1 MTTTKKLSAGA
12 WLSIVTCVLSLAAL
26 VAYLINTS
34 AAGYFQ
40 NATVSNLVLMV
51 VGAAVLEAAAVGL
64 SMVKGAKKVVD
75 LLTGL
80 CQIAAPA
87 LLALAFINLVS
98 ARVEGFAFIYFSN
111 ADVLL
116 EVQTAANMSSA
127 TCAIVNLVLLA
138 LSSIAGIVSAFF
150 TLKK

>member
-1 MTTTKKLSAGA
+1 MNATKKLSAGA

-51 VGAAVLEAAAVGL
+51 VGAAVLEAAAVVL
-64 SMVKGAKKVVD
+64 SMVKVVD

-138 LSSIAGIVSAFF
+138 VSSIAGIVSAFF

>member
-1 MTTTKKLSAGA
+1 MNATKKLSAGA

-40 NATVSNLVLMV
+40 NATVSNLVLI
-51 VGAAVLEAAAVGL
+51 L

-138 LSSIAGIVSAFF
+138 VSSIAGIVSAFF

>member
-1 MTTTKKLSAGA
+1 MVLLVLQA
-12 WLSIVTCVLSLAAL
+12 ILSLAAL

-34 AAGYFQ
+34 AVGYFQ

-51 VGAAVLEAAAVGL
+51 VGAAVLEAAAVVL

-138 LSSIAGIVSAFF
+138 VSSIAGIVSAFF

>member
-1 MTTTKKLSAGA
+1 MNATKKLSAGA

-34 AAGYFQ
+34 AVGYFQ

-51 VGAAVLEAAAVGL
+51 VGAAVLEAAAVVL

-111 ADVLL
+111 ADVL
-116 EVQTAANMSSA
+116 QTEANMSSA

-138 LSSIAGIVSAFF
+138 VSSIAGVVSAFF

>member
-1 MTTTKKLSAGA
+1 MNATKKLSAGA

-40 NATVSNLVLMV
+40 NATVSNLV
-51 VGAAVLEAAAVGL
+51 
-64 SMVKGAKKVVD
+64 
-75 LLTGL
+75 LTGL

-138 LSSIAGIVSAFF
+138 VSSIAGVVSAFF

>member
-1 MTTTKKLSAGA
+1 MNATKKLSAGA

-51 VGAAVLEAAAVGL
+51 VGAAVLEAAAV
-64 SMVKGAKKVVD
+64 VKGAKKVVD

-138 LSSIAGIVSAFF
+138 VSSIAGIVSAFF

>member
-1 MTTTKKLSAGA
+1 MNATKKLSAGA

-51 VGAAVLEAAAVGL
+51 VGAAVLEAAAVVL

-87 LLALAFINLVS
+87 AGACLHQSGVCPRRRVRLHLLLQ
-98 ARVEGFAFIYFSN
+98 RGC
-111 ADVLL
+111 
-116 EVQTAANMSSA
+116 AA
-127 TCAIVNLVLLA
+127 
-138 LSSIAGIVSAFF
+138 
-150 TLKK
+150 

>member
-1 MTTTKKLSAGA
+1 MLFRSRLLPECHGVEPCADGRGRGCAGGG
-12 WLSIVTCVLSLAAL
+12 C
-26 VAYLINTS
+26 
-34 AAGYFQ
+34 GR
-40 NATVSNLVLMV
+40 
-51 VGAAVLEAAAVGL
+51 LEHGQ
-64 SMVKGAKKVVD
+64 GRKKVVD

-138 LSSIAGIVSAFF
+138 VSSIAGIVSAFF

>member
-1 MTTTKKLSAGA
+1 MNATKKLSAGA

-51 VGAAVLEAAAVGL
+51 VGAAVLEAAAVL

-138 LSSIAGIVSAFF
+138 VSSIAGIVSAFF

>member
-1 MTTTKKLSAGA
+1 MNATKKLSAGA

-51 VGAAVLEAAAVGL
+51 VL

-138 LSSIAGIVSAFF
+138 VSSIAGIVSAFF

>member
-1 MTTTKKLSAGA
+1 MNATKKLSAGA

-40 NATVSNLVLMV
+40 V
-51 VGAAVLEAAAVGL
+51 VL

-138 LSSIAGIVSAFF
+138 VSSIAGVVSAFF

>member
-51 VGAAVLEAAAVGL
+51 VGAAVLEAAAVVL

-80 CQIAAPA
+80 WPDCGSRAAGACLHQSGVLPA
-87 LLALAFINLVS
+87 SKGSPSFTSPTRMCCLKCRRRRICPPPP
-98 ARVEGFAFIYFSN
+98 AR
-111 ADVLL
+111 L
-116 EVQTAANMSSA
+116 
-127 TCAIVNLVLLA
+127 
-138 LSSIAGIVSAFF
+138 
-150 TLKK
+150 

>member
-1 MTTTKKLSAGA
+1 MNATKKLSAGA

-51 VGAAVLEAAAVGL
+51 VGAAAVVL

-138 LSSIAGIVSAFF
+138 VSSIAGVVSAFF

>member
-1 MTTTKKLSAGA
+1 MNATKKLSAGA

-51 VGAAVLEAAAVGL
+51 VGAAVLEAAAVVL

-87 LLALAFINLVS
+87 LLALAFINLCLPAS
-98 ARVEGFAFIYFSN
+98 KGSPSFTSPTRMCCLKCRRRRICPPPPAR
-111 ADVLL
+111 L
-116 EVQTAANMSSA
+116 
-127 TCAIVNLVLLA
+127 
-138 LSSIAGIVSAFF
+138 
-150 TLKK
+150 

>member
-1 MTTTKKLSAGA
+1 MTLFSKDMPEIRLTLFVGC
-12 WLSIVTCVLSLAAL
+12 IVIIGFLTYPASKHHVK
-26 VAYLINTS
+26 VNYLPWYDI
-34 AAGYFQ
+34 
-40 NATVSNLVLMV
+40 VLMV

-138 LSSIAGIVSAFF
+138 LSSIAGVVSAFF

>member
-1 MTTTKKLSAGA
+1 MNATKKLSAGA

-51 VGAAVLEAAAVGL
+51 VGAAVL
-64 SMVKGAKKVVD
+64 VD

-138 LSSIAGIVSAFF
+138 VSSIAGVVSAFF

>member
-1 MTTTKKLSAGA
+1 MNATKKLSAGA

-51 VGAAVLEAAAVGL
+51 VGAAVLEAAAVVL
-64 SMVKGAKKVVD
+64 SMAKGAKKVVD
-75 LLTGL
+75 
-80 CQIAAPA
+80 

-138 LSSIAGIVSAFF
+138 VSSIAGVVSAFF

>member
-1 MTTTKKLSAGA
+1 MSITVLEPGPLTTVQDAGRIGYA
-12 WLSIVTCVLSLAAL
+12 AQGYRSCGAADSYAYRLGNAL
-26 VAYLINTS
+26 VGNP
-34 AAGYFQ
+34 
-40 NATVSNLVLMV
+40 

-138 LSSIAGIVSAFF
+138 LSSIVGVVSAFF

>member
-1 MTTTKKLSAGA
+1 MNATKKLSAGA

-51 VGAAVLEAAAVGL
+51 VGAAV
-64 SMVKGAKKVVD
+64 
-75 LLTGL
+75 LTGL

-138 LSSIAGIVSAFF
+138 VSSIAGVVSAFF

>member
-1 MTTTKKLSAGA
+1 MNATKKLSAGA

-51 VGAAVLEAAAVGL
+51 VGAAVLEAAAVVL

-116 EVQTAANMSSA
+116 EVPAANMSSA

-138 LSSIAGIVSAFF
+138 VSSIAGVVSAFF

>member
-1 MTTTKKLSAGA
+1 MNATKKLSAGA

-51 VGAAVLEAAAVGL
+51 VGAAVVVL

-138 LSSIAGIVSAFF
+138 VSSIAGVVSAFF

>member
-1 MTTTKKLSAGA
+1 MNATKKLSAGA

-34 AAGYFQ
+34 AVGYFQ

-51 VGAAVLEAAAVGL
+51 VGAAAVVL

-138 LSSIAGIVSAFF
+138 VSSIAGIVSAFF

>member
-34 AAGYFQ
+34 AVGYFQ

-75 LLTGL
+75 L
-80 CQIAAPA
+80 P
-87 LLALAFINLVS
+87 
-98 ARVEGFAFIYFSN
+98 
-111 ADVLL
+111 
-116 EVQTAANMSSA
+116 
-127 TCAIVNLVLLA
+127 
-138 LSSIAGIVSAFF
+138 SSIWCLPVSKGSPSF
-150 TLKK
+150 TSPTRMCCLKCRRRRICPPPPARL

>member
-1 MTTTKKLSAGA
+1 MNATKKLSAGA

-51 VGAAVLEAAAVGL
+51 VGAAVLEAAAVVL

-75 LLTGL
+75 
-80 CQIAAPA
+80 

-138 LSSIAGIVSAFF
+138 VSSIAGVVSAFF

>member
-1 MTTTKKLSAGA
+1 MNATKKLSAGA

-34 AAGYFQ
+34 AVGYFQ

-51 VGAAVLEAAAVGL
+51 VGAAVLVVL

-138 LSSIAGIVSAFF
+138 VSSIAGVVSAFF

>member
-1 MTTTKKLSAGA
+1 MNATKKLSAGA

-51 VGAAVLEAAAVGL
+51 VGAAVLEAVVL

-138 LSSIAGIVSAFF
+138 VSSIAGVVSAFF

>member
-1 MTTTKKLSAGA
+1 MNATKKLSAGA

-51 VGAAVLEAAAVGL
+51 VGAAVLEAAAVVL

-116 EVQTAANMSSA
+116 EVQTANMSSA

-138 LSSIAGIVSAFF
+138 VSSIAGVVSAFF

>member
-1 MTTTKKLSAGA
+1 MNATKKLSAGA

-51 VGAAVLEAAAVGL
+51 VGAAVLEAAAVVL

-75 LLTGL
+75 LRRV
-80 CQIAAPA
+80 C
-87 LLALAFINLVS
+87 
-98 ARVEGFAFIYFSN
+98 AR
-111 ADVLL
+111 LRL
-116 EVQTAANMSSA
+116 PR
-127 TCAIVNLVLLA
+127 CWRLP
-138 LSSIAGIVSAFF
+138 SSIWCLPASKGSPSF
-150 TLKK
+150 TSPTRMCCLKCRRRRICPPPPARL